1 VGQSG
6 INRLNIFLTVIFIIT
21 RLFVDLE
28 IELVE
33 GVFECLNMEAE
44 DYNKF
49 FNFLNDGSFSK
60 GKHNGLSC
68 YYIYLYITKI
78 VNDFTKVTH

>member
-1 VGQSG
+1 
-6 INRLNIFLTVIFIIT
+6 
-21 RLFVDLE
+21 LFVDLD

-44 DYNKF
+44 EYNKI

-60 GKHNGLSC
+60 GKHNCLSC
-68 YYIYLYITKI
+68 YYIYLY
-78 VNDFTKVTH
+78 VA

>member
-1 VGQSG
+1 MFKH
-6 INRLNIFLTVIFIIT
+6 FLDCDFHNHMIVF
-21 RLFVDLE
+21 FYLE

-44 DYNKF
+44 EYNKI

-60 GKHNGLSC
+60 GKHTCLSC
-68 YYIYLYITKI
+68 YYIFIYSIYCK
-78 VNDFTKVTH
+78 

>member
-1 VGQSG
+1 M
-6 INRLNIFLTVIFIIT
+6 IFIIT
-21 RLFVDLE
+21 WFFVDLE

-33 GVFECLNMEAE
+33 GVFEFLSMEAE
-44 DYNKF
+44 EHNKI

-68 YYIYLYITKI
+68 YYIYLYIT
-78 VNDFTKVTH
+78 